1 MGRPIKFKTF
11 PKKNGLVKDMKQD
24 IENYG
29 VIKCTERLY
38 VDGM

>member
-1 MGRPIKFKTF
+1 MARPIKFRTL

-29 VIKCTERLY
+29 VIKCTEHIY
-38 VDGM
+38 TDGV